1 MEIAT
6 PDVNF
11 EVLSFERIKE
21 LYPDQWVLIGNP
33 VLRDP
38 DVQASVVSK
47 LMSGIVVLHHSDRRE
62 IAELARHYRRHYTR
76 FACVWTGVT
85 PQNRRFLL

>member
-1 MEIAT
+1 MEIVT

-38 DVQASVVSK
+38 GVQASVVSK
-47 LMSGIVVLHHSDRRE
+47 LVSGIVVLHHSDRRE
-62 IAELARHYRRHYTR
+62 IAELAKYYRSHYTR
-76 FACVWTGVT
+76 FACVWTGAI